1 MLGLPALRLGERRSD
16 RRARTAAAADAVFGN
31 ADIVFCILNGNVG
44 PSTYTA
50 CAALNNT
57 ASHLCRSSKQLLR
70 SVALYCGGL
79 TKTVFCDLFAMR
91 CDEAAVLPH
100 CTHVRWKGGVYCM
113 YGADAVEAVLCQDS
127 GLRALRERRRLRTL
141 ALCMTRDACGYQGGR
156 TLPSWELEEQLH
168 RHVVCRGC

>member
-1 MLGLPALRLGERRSD
+1 M
-16 RRARTAAAADAVFGN
+16 AAAADAVFGN

-50 CAALNNT
+50 CAALNKT
-57 ASHLCRSSKQLLR
+57 ASHLCRSSEQLLR

-91 CDEAAVLPH
+91 GDEAAVLPH

-113 YGADAVEAVLCQDS
+113 YGADAVDPRSHARGRGPTGGIAARFPVL
-127 GLRALRERRRLRTL
+127 
-141 ALCMTRDACGYQGGR
+141 
-156 TLPSWELEEQLH
+156 
-168 RHVVCRGC
+168 

>member
-57 ASHLCRSSKQLLR
+57 ASHLCRSSEQLLR

-168 RHVVCRGC
+168 RRVVCRGC